1 MLREAVHVD
10 AWIEQRR
17 DSYTYCVTLM
27 CELPGVSRSGV
38 HGARTAGIGAF
49 TARVEPSP
57 RE

>member
-17 DSYTYCVTLM
+17 DSYCVTLM

>member
-1 MLREAVHVD
+1 MLREAVHVY

-17 DSYTYCVTLM
+17 DSYCVTLM